1 MEEGRKESGVGG
13 GRGQH
18 IGPARR
24 GREGWTHLHVDAV
37 GASRLKDESDAFGRG
52 DGEVHV
58 HAGSGYHLDV
68 DTDTYTISPTCI
80 INLWIRSQWEQKAVC
95 SCAAIRLYNLLD
107 SKINK

>member
-1 MEEGRKESGVGG
+1 MGGQRSTHRPGTAGEGGVESGWLTHNV
-13 GRGQH
+13 R
-18 IGPARR
+18 
-24 GREGWTHLHVDAV
+24 HLHVDAV
-37 GASRLKDESDAFGRG
+37 GAPRLKDESDAFRRG

-95 SCAAIRLYNLLD
+95 SCAAIRLYNFLD
-107 SKINK
+107 SKRKK